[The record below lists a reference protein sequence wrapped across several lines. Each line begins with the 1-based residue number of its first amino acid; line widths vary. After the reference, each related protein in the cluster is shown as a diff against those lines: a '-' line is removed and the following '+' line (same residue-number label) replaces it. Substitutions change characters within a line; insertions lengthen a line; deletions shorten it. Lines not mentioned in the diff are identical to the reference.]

1 MLITQEVGSLPK
13 PAWFLKSKAGLQ
25 VSKADLIEA
34 KFWGDELEIAD
45 NDKLIRL
52 LQEQDSPRK
61 RAEIKKWV
69 VTYAIRF
76 LEKSG
81 LDIVY
86 TGEMLR
92 VEMYEHP
99 ASRISGLKFSGKV
112 QSLDNKYYRI
122 ASVVQAVTRKRP
134 IYLQELKL
142 AKSIA
147 RKRLKV
153 PVIGPYTLADWTLDD
168 YYVRKILNQ
177 AGSLKEARQKAKADL
192 IFDLVEKVLRPEI
205 KELVEN
211 GAERIQIDEPAA
223 TCHPQKEE
231 MQIFVE
237 SFNTLTKGF
246 PSKFS
251 IHNCYSDYSILA
263 KYAPELKN
271 CSQLTLEFA
280 NRDSLRL
287 GTGIQDRHGY
297 ANLRQFIEHGYS
309 GEFGVG
315 VLNVHD
321 FEGEIRENVKIV
333 NNTLI
338 ESPELIRDRLLF
350 VQKIV
355 RDSSKIAVNPDC
367 GLRTRKDWKIIM
379 QKLRNMVEGTRKT
392 GF

>member
-1 MLITQEVGSLPK
+1 MLTTQEVGSLPK
-13 PAWFLKSKAGLQ
+13 PAWFLKSRAGLS
-25 VSKADLIEA
+25 VSREDLIEA
-34 KFWGDELEIAD
+34 KSWGDELEIAD
-45 NDKLIRL
+45 NDELTRL
-52 LQEQDSPRK
+52 LQERDSPRK
-61 RAEIKKWV
+61 RAEIRKWV

-76 LEKSG
+76 LEKTG

-99 ASRISGLKFSGKV
+99 ASKISGLKFSGKV

-122 ASVVQAVTRKRP
+122 ASVTKAVARKKS

-147 RKRLKV
+147 KRQLKV
-153 PVIGPYTLADWTLDD
+153 PIIGPYTLADWTLND
-168 YYVRKILNQ
+168 YYMRKNLDQ
-177 AGSLKEARQKAKADL
+177 AGSLKEAKQKAKAEL
-192 IFDLVEKVLRPEI
+192 VFDLVEKVLRPEI

-223 TCHPQKEE
+223 ACHTQKEE

-251 IHNCYSDYSILA
+251 LHNCYSDYSILA

-271 CSQLTLEFA
+271 CCQLTLEFA

-287 GTGIQDRHGY
+287 GTGIQDRPGYSHLRKFVENGY
-297 ANLRQFIEHGYS
+297 AGA
-309 GEFGVG
+309 FGIG

-321 FEGEIRENVKIV
+321 FEGEIGENAKMV
-333 NNTLI
+333 NNTLV
-338 ESPELIRDRLLF
+338 ESPELIRDRLLY
-350 VQKIV
+350 VHKIIG
-355 RDSSKIAVNPDC
+355 DSSKIAVNPDC
-367 GLRTRKDWKIIM
+367 GLRTRRDWKIIM
-379 QKLRNMVEGTRKT
+379 QKLKNMVEGARKT
-392 GF
+392 EL